1 MTDVAGFT
9 AAVYHRG
16 LGVMH
21 VATTL
26 LGMIDAAIGGKT
38 GVNIPEGKNLIG
50 AYWQPQAVACDMD
63 ALLSLGER
71 DLQCGYGEMAKY
83 HFISRQDLSL
93 LPLGQRIARCVQIK
107 ADIVA
112 SDERE
117 SGQRAL
123 LNYGHTLAHAVEIAT
138 NFTMPHGVA
147 VSVGILYAAH
157 LAQVM
162 GRIPETRVQE
172 HYDIVHGIYNLQTAL
187 PADFDSAAAITSMR
201 RDKKALS
208 SLTFVLDSKDGLQIV
223 DGILEQDLKQAFDAL
238 RSRQG

>member
-1 MTDVAGFT
+1 M
-9 AAVYHRG
+9 
-16 LGVMH
+16 
-21 VATTL
+21 
-26 LGMIDAAIGGKT
+26 
-38 GVNIPEGKNLIG
+38 
-50 AYWQPQAVACDMD
+50 
-63 ALLSLGER
+63 
-71 DLQCGYGEMAKY
+71 
-83 HFISRQDLSL
+83 
-93 LPLGQRIARCVQIK
+93 
-107 ADIVA
+107 
-112 SDERE
+112 
-117 SGQRAL
+117 
-123 LNYGHTLAHAVEIAT
+123 
-138 NFTMPHGVA
+138 
-147 VSVGILYAAH
+147 GILYAAH